1 MIPARE
7 VPAAE
12 MTDLEIAF
20 AQAANRFRV
29 SSSGRG
35 FADAEWLR
43 EHRELWVRAMED
55 AA

>member
-1 MIPARE
+1 MSRE
-7 VPAAE
+7 VPAVD

-20 AQAANRFRV
+20 AQAAGVFRV
-29 SSSGRG
+29 DCKGLG

-43 EHRELWVRAMED
+43 EHRELWARAMRE